1 MSSIDKM
8 QYLKGSYEYVMNNFE
23 SKNLEQLEDVDTER
37 IGSYKLSA
45 AIINRML
52 GKYIKIKDK
61 SRKKQIIPNVT
72 NSEIILLIYLSQ
84 VSSARGKVTDLNY
97 NEIKSST
104 NLSIKSIYNALDGLV
119 KKQYIKREKLHKGY
133 YDITILDNEFT
144 TKADDKKTYVNTNR
158 EEFLINNKTE
168 YDKFISLSLQEKK
181 LYLMILLRYSQ
192 QYGYTKTLD
201 SFKSELDVK
210 NYSRIHK
217 YINNIA
223 SFIGKEN
230 FEIKGKTNYLKKI
243 TYFFK
248 AKNQKLYP
256 NDKVDTEQLTY
267 FKRKILKFIE
277 HNNIVFREE
286 YGFKQ
291 STYLDMIYNTIDTY
305 KNLGISNVFKY
316 IQYIFINHTIIGPS
330 ELMMIRHGLK
340 LATN

>member
-1 MSSIDKM
+1 MSSSDKIE
-8 QYLKGSYEYVMNNFE
+8 YIKGSYEYVMNNFE
-23 SKNLEQLEDVDTER
+23 LNLEQLDDVDTER

-52 GKYIKIKDK
+52 GKYIKVKDK
-61 SRKKQIIPNVT
+61 GKKKTIPNVT
-72 NSEIILLIYLSQ
+72 NSEIILLIFLSQ
-84 VSSARGKVTDLNY
+84 ICSARGKITELNY

-104 NLSIKSIYNALDGLV
+104 NLSTKSIYNALDGLV
-119 KKQYIKREKLHKGY
+119 EKQYIKKEKLHKGY

-144 TKADDKKTYVNTNR
+144 TTSDDKKTYVNTNR
-158 EEFLINNKTE
+158 EEFLIINKTE
-168 YDKFISLSLQEKK
+168 YDKFSSLSLQEKK
-181 LYLMILLRYSQ
+181 LYLMLLLRYNH

-223 SFIGKEN
+223 GLIGNEN
-230 FEIKGKTNYLKKI
+230 LEVKGKTSYLKKI
-243 TYFFK
+243 TYYFK
-248 AKNQKLYP
+248 AKNLKLYP
-256 NDKVDTEQLTY
+256 NEKVHSEQLTF

-277 HNNIVFREE
+277 HNNIIFREE
-286 YGFKQ
+286 YGYKQ
-291 STYLDMIYNTIDTY
+291 STYLDMIYNIIDTN

-316 IQYIFINHTIIGPS
+316 IQYIFLNHTIIGPS

-340 LATN
+340 IATN